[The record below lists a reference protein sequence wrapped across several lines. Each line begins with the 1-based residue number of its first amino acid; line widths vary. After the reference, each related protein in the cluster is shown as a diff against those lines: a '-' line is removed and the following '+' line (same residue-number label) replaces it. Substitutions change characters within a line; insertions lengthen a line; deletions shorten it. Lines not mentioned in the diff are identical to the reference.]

1 MASDTKIWRRT
12 GVGYFSLFPFLF
24 SLGCALAA
32 PAWAA
37 TSTGSGQATSAGSG
51 QAYPTKPI
59 RIVVTYAPGGN
70 TDTAARIISTHLAE
84 NLGQPF
90 IIDNRGGAGGVVGT
104 EIVAR
109 AVPDGYTLL
118 FGTSAGLSI
127 NPQLQPKLPYN
138 VERDFAPI
146 SLLIVNPQLLVAAP
160 ALPAKTV
167 GEFLKLARAQPGK
180 INYASVGIG
189 SPGHLA
195 VELLKN
201 MTGIDIVHV
210 PYKGSAPA
218 AIDLM
223 AGSVSILFSSLPTM
237 LPHVRTGKLR
247 ALAIGSASRSTVA
260 PDIPTVA
267 EAGVP
272 GFEYTV
278 WYGLLAPTGTP
289 RAIVARLNESVAK
302 TMRLPQL
309 DQQLR
314 QQGSEPHSTSVE
326 EMVKFMKAE
335 HARWSR
341 VVKATGLAGKVNE

>member
-1 MASDTKIWRRT
+1 VPVRLLLAAFIAW
-12 GVGYFSLFPFLF
+12 
-24 SLGCALAA
+24 LAA

-37 TSTGSGQATSAGSG
+37 S
-51 QAYPTKPI
+51 AYPTKPI

-70 TDTAARIISTHLAE
+70 TDTAARIVSSYLSE

-146 SLLIVNPQLLVAAP
+146 SLVLINPQLMVASP
-160 ALPAKTV
+160 GLPAATV

-180 INYASVGIG
+180 INYASVGVG

-195 VELLKN
+195 MELLKI
-201 MTGIDIVHV
+201 MASIDIVHV

-218 AIDLM
+218 VLDLIG
-223 AGSVSILFSSLPTM
+223 GSVSVLFSSVPVM
-237 LPHVRTGKLR
+237 LQHVKAGRLK
-247 ALAIGSASRSTVA
+247 ALAVGSATRTAAA

-278 WYGLLAPTGTP
+278 WYGLLAPSGTP
-289 RAIVARLNESVAK
+289 RAIVARLNEAVVQSL
-302 TMRLPQL
+302 RLPRL
-309 DQQLR
+309 EQQLR
-314 QQGSEPHSTSVE
+314 AQGSESRPSSAE
-326 EMVKFMKAE
+326 EMTRFMKAE
-335 HARWSR
+335 QARWAR
-341 VVKATGLAGKVNE
+341 VVKATGLAGKVNP

>member
-1 MASDTKIWRRT
+1 MPLRLLQAVLIA
-12 GVGYFSLFPFLF
+12 
-24 SLGCALAA
+24 CLAA

-37 TSTGSGQATSAGSG
+37 SP
-51 QAYPTKPI
+51 YPTKPI

-70 TDTAARIISTHLAE
+70 TDTAARIVSTFLAE
-84 NLGQPF
+84 NLGQTF

-146 SLLIVNPQLLVAAP
+146 SLVLINPQLLVSSP
-160 ALPAKTV
+160 ALPAGTV

-180 INYASVGIG
+180 INYASVGVG

-195 VELLKN
+195 TELLKI
-201 MTGIDIVHV
+201 MAGIDIVHV

-218 AIDLM
+218 VLDLIG
-223 AGSVSILFSSLPTM
+223 GSVSVLFSSVPVM
-237 LPHVRTGKLR
+237 LQHVKAGRLR
-247 ALAIGSASRSTVA
+247 ALAVGSATRTTAA

-272 GFEYTV
+272 GFEYEV
-278 WYGLLAPTGTP
+278 WYGLLAPAGTP
-289 RAIVARLNESVAK
+289 RAIVTRLNEAVVQSLRNPK
-302 TMRLPQL
+302 LE
-309 DQQLR
+309 QQLR
-314 QQGSEPHSTSVE
+314 AQGSDTRPSSAE
-326 EMVKFMKAE
+326 EMTKFMKVE

-341 VVKATGLAGKVNE
+341 VVKVTGLAGKVNP

>member
-1 MASDTKIWRRT
+1 MRTKAKVEKRKAKAVR
-12 GVGYFSLFPFLF
+12 GYFPLVPFVF

-32 PAWAA
+32 ENA
-37 TSTGSGQATSAGSG
+37 TA
-51 QAYPTKPI
+51 QAYPVRPI

-70 TDTAARIISTHLAE
+70 TDAAARLVSTHLSE
-84 NLGQPF
+84 ILGQPI

-127 NPQLQPKLPYN
+127 NPQLQPKLPYS

-146 SLLIVNPQLLVAAP
+146 SLVVINPQLLVASP
-160 ALPAKTV
+160 ALPAGTV
-167 GEFLKLARAQPGK
+167 GELLKLARAQPGR
-180 INYASVGIG
+180 INYASVGVG

-195 VELLKN
+195 MELLKI
-201 MTGIDIVHV
+201 MARIDMVHV

-218 AIDLM
+218 VVDLM
-223 AGSVSILFSSLPTM
+223 AGNVSVLFSSVPFM
-237 LPHVRTGKLR
+237 LQQVRSGKLK
-247 ALAIGSASRSTVA
+247 ALAVGSATRTAAA
-260 PDIPTVA
+260 PEIPTVA

-278 WYGLLAPTGTP
+278 WDGLLAPASTP
-289 RAIVARLNESVAK
+289 HAIVSRLNEAVVKAL
-302 TMRLPQL
+302 RVQQL

-314 QQGSEPHSTSVE
+314 AQGSDPRPSSAE

-341 VVKATGLAGKVNE
+341 VVKATGLAGKVNP

>member
-1 MASDTKIWRRT
+1 LETKSKGERRKAK
-12 GVGYFSLFPFLF
+12 VVCGYFSLFPFLF
-24 SLGCALAA
+24 SLGCVAAAGNA

-37 TSTGSGQATSAGSG
+37 S
-51 QAYPTKPI
+51 AYPTKPI

-70 TDTAARIISTHLAE
+70 TDTAARMVSTFLSE
-84 NLGQPF
+84 NLGQTF

-146 SLLIVNPQLLVAAP
+146 SLVLINPQLLVSSP
-160 ALPAKTV
+160 ALPASTL

-180 INYASVGIG
+180 INYASVGVG

-195 VELLKN
+195 TELLKI
-201 MTGIDIVHV
+201 MAKIDIVHV

-218 AIDLM
+218 VLDLIG
-223 AGSVSILFSSLPTM
+223 GSVSVLFSSVPVM
-237 LPHVRTGKLR
+237 LQHVKSGRLK
-247 ALAIGSASRSTVA
+247 ALAVGSSARTAAA

-272 GFEYTV
+272 GFEYEV
-278 WYGLLAPTGTP
+278 WYGLLAPAGTP
-289 RAIVARLNESVAK
+289 RAVVTRLNEAVVQSLHNPK
-302 TMRLPQL
+302 LE
-309 DQQLR
+309 QQLR
-314 QQGSEPHSTSVE
+314 AQGSDTRPTSAE
-326 EMVKFMKAE
+326 EMTRFMKAE

-341 VVKATGLAGKVNE
+341 VVKATGLAGKVDP

>member
-1 MASDTKIWRRT
+1 MKIKAKVASYKVQVARFKIQGLR
-12 GVGYFSLFPFLF
+12 FALSLVPCLLY
-24 SLGCALAA
+24 LGMTNAHAQ
-32 PAWAA
+32 
-37 TSTGSGQATSAGSG
+37 S
-51 QAYPTKPI
+51 YPTKPI
-59 RIVVTYAPGGN
+59 RIVVTYVPGGN
-70 TDTAARIISTHLAE
+70 TDVAARLVAPHLNE
-84 NLGQPF
+84 NLGQLV

-146 SLLIVNPQLLVAAP
+146 SLVLINPQLLVSSP
-160 ALPAKTV
+160 ALPAGTL
-167 GEFLKLARAQPGK
+167 GELLKLARAQPGK
-180 INYASVGIG
+180 FNYASVGVG

-195 VELLKN
+195 TELLKI
-201 MTGIDIVHV
+201 MAKIDIVHV

-218 AIDLM
+218 VLDLIG
-223 AGSVSILFSSLPTM
+223 GSVSVLFSSVPVM
-237 LPHVRTGKLR
+237 LQHVKAGRLS
-247 ALAIGSASRSTVA
+247 ALAVGSATRTSAA

-272 GFEYTV
+272 GFEYEV
-278 WYGLLAPTGTP
+278 WYGLLAPAGTP
-289 RAIVARLNESVAK
+289 RAVVARLNEAIVKSL
-302 TMRLPQL
+302 RLPQL

-314 QQGSEPHSTSVE
+314 QQGSEPRPTSPE
-326 EMVKFMKAE
+326 EAVKFMKAE

-341 VVKATGLAGKVNE
+341 VVKATGLAGKVNP